1 MTIRFIAEVSSNHH
15 GDLSR
20 CLAFVDSAAQ
30 AGCSDVKFQL
40 FRIREL
46 FAPEAIR
53 AKPELLAREAWELDP
68 AFLAPISERCRA
80 RGVGFGCTP
89 FYLEAVDQLA
99 PHVDFFKV
107 ASYELLWDDLLAAC
121 AETGKPVI
129 ISTGM
134 ATMAEVAHAVEVL
147 RSHGCASPTIL
158 HCVSGYPTP
167 ITECNL
173 AAIATMREAFGCAI
187 GWSDHS
193 VSPSVL
199 HRAIHHWGASTIEF
213 HLDLDGT
220 GDEFKT
226 GHCWLPPDIGAV
238 IRAIADGFI
247 ADGDGEKV
255 PAATETTERGWR
267 ADPADGLRPTMA
279 IRTRLR
285 AATSHTGS

>member
-1 MTIRFIAEVSSNHH
+1 MTVRFIAEVSSNHH
-15 GDLSR
+15 GDLQRS
-20 CLAFVDSAAQ
+20 LAFVDAAAD

-53 AKPELLAREAWELDP
+53 AKPELLQREAWELDP
-68 AFLAPISERCRA
+68 AFLAPIAARCRA

-89 FYLEAVDQLA
+89 FYLEAVAELA

-107 ASYELLWDDLLAAC
+107 ASYELRWDDLLRAC

-134 ATMAEVAHAVEVL
+134 ATMDEVAHALDVL
-147 RSHGCASPTIL
+147 RAGGCADPTIL

-167 ITECNL
+167 IAECNL
-173 AAIATMREAFGCAI
+173 AAIGTMRDAFGCSI

-199 HRAIHHWGASTIEF
+199 YRAIHRWGATTIEF
-213 HLDLDGT
+213 HLDLDGL

-226 GHCWLPPDIGAV
+226 GHCWLPLDIGVV
-238 IRAIADGFI
+238 IRTLDDGVRADGS
-247 ADGDGEKV
+247 GVKG
-255 PAATETTERGWR
+255 PAPTEAVERGWR
-267 ADPADGLRPTMA
+267 ADPSDGLRPTLA
-279 IRTRLR
+279 VR
-285 AATSHTGS
+285 AGL